1 MDKEDVK
8 EGGWKPLSA
17 VLGISH
23 PFLEKC
29 LFLEGYDIS
38 SNIYVVTGDYLS
50 VIDPGNDYT
59 AFIELFELGYKPTD
73 IKKIVITHGHPEHAM
88 GTFELFRYP
97 SIAQEKNIE
106 ILMNE
111 MGPDA
116 FKKLVKEFGC
126 AISPV
131 QNGDILNLSG
141 FDLEVIRTPGHTID
155 SICLYHAPTRSIF
168 TGDTVLPYAVATPD
182 EIAGGR
188 HDYFLLSLRI
198 LRGMEIENLLP
209 GHGMPVAGEA
219 QKVIEGSYAGAIKK
233 IVGLETPWAE
243 AATRMVEKGYLEE
256 GLFCCNKALE
266 EDPENTTVL
275 PLKALCLSDLGRL
288 EEALETYDRVLEEK
302 GKNTFMLT
310 GKGYVLMGLERYEE
324 GLTYLDEALKLNPNF
339 RDAKVYKGV
348 ALYLLG
354 RYDEAMDIEEFR
366 TEFVERFKRE
376 LEKKRQ
382 GVVRKGRL

>member
-1 MDKEDVK
+1 MEKEDVK
-8 EGGWKPLSA
+8 EGGWRPLSA

-23 PFLEKC
+23 PFFEKC
-29 LFLEGYDIS
+29 LFLEGYDMS

-73 IKKIVITHGHPEHAM
+73 IKKIVITHGHPEHVM
-88 GTFELFRYP
+88 GTFELFRYLR
-97 SIAQEKNIE
+97 EKNIE

-111 MGPDA
+111 MGPDT
-116 FKKLVKEFGC
+116 FKKMVKEFGC
-126 AISPV
+126 DISTV

-141 FDLEVIRTPGHTID
+141 FDLKVVHSPGHTMD

-188 HDYFLLSLRI
+188 QDYFLLSLRI

-209 GHGMPVAGEA
+209 GHGMPVAKEA
-219 QKVIEGSYAGAIKK
+219 QRVIEGSYAGAIKK

-302 GKNTFMLT
+302 GKNAFMLT
-310 GKGYVLMGLERYEE
+310 GKGYVLMGLGRYEE
-324 GLTYLDEALKLNPNF
+324 ALTYLDEALRLKPNF